1 MRCSHPA
8 PEPQVPCYRFPATRP
23 TAIRTLSEL
32 RCTEE
37 FSQMVEAALGK
48 LEHHHEGELNAIQS
62 KVERLATRCSAL
74 MARSALPSSETVYM
88 DSDLS
93 CAVPGE
99 VAEQFDLLWALGAM
113 ASLAHG
119 VAMMP
124 VSQTASSG
132 PSVAASGLPTRPTSA
147 SRGSSARA
155 DAARRATFRPSARS
169 RAAAVRRGLSRA
181 GSGRCG

>member
-1 MRCSHPA
+1 
-8 PEPQVPCYRFPATRP
+8 
-23 TAIRTLSEL
+23 
-32 RCTEE
+32 
-37 FSQMVEAALGK
+37 MVEAALGK

-113 ASLAHG
+113 ASLAH
-119 VAMMP
+119 AE
-124 VSQTASSG
+124 STISLSRTAFKI
-132 PSVAASGLPTRPTSA
+132 
-147 SRGSSARA
+147 
-155 DAARRATFRPSARS
+155 ATEVLLCALEQFRS
-169 RAAAVRRGLSRA
+169 RVTLLQKAWHGEKQAMLDERPHLRYAHDQVDFRIVGERTPRPFFKVMP
-181 GSGRCG
+181 RE